1 MKAQARY
8 DSLGSSQRKRENCGC
23 QGLGGVGNG
32 GLLCGG
38 HRALIW
44 EDEKVVEMGGG
55 GGCTAV

>member
-1 MKAQARY
+1 MIPWGHHRERGRIVVAR
-8 DSLGSSQRKRENCGC
+8 GWGV
-23 QGLGGVGNG
+23 VGNG